1 MLRINAAS
9 NHGLNPM
16 ATRKT
21 PSGAKRIRTMAML
34 IGIVQAMTSVPA
46 YANSYR
52 GMGGPP
58 VGRSMTALT
67 PPAAKHALLIG
78 VSQYDA
84 FVHGKATTT
93 PLFGNLDSGEDIK
106 RIAAA
111 LTSTFGFDAKSD
123 ITVLDKPDQTT
134 GAAILAAFDKLVAS
148 TSKGDIVYI
157 HYSGHGSQVID
168 KTKPSGLEE
177 TIVPADYNDE
187 QTNEITGIEIRGFLN
202 RLAGKHPKQI
212 VLTFD
217 CCHSGTISRNSSA
230 VARGVSYDNYS
241 TWYKSQYNKAPT
253 EPKSA
258 AQAPEPPS
266 ASGFSDLDGANYV
279 VISACD
285 NDSSAYETDDNGAA
299 LGRLSYCLSQVYAKA
314 TPETTYAQLFDQ
326 VRAMFLAKFD
336 DQTPQIDGN
345 PNTRLLGGT
354 AVAVDNGR
362 LVTPIDA
369 KSLRLDSGGLQ
380 GVTIGSTYAIYAS
393 SLDGK
398 RGLKIGDA
406 TVSAIDLG
414 SATLKLDKSTA
425 SKPDQFVGARAV
437 ETSHHYPASPLVV
450 DAASIRKV
458 VPQYADDILAKLKLM
473 SMVKLSTEGKADIA
487 LTGGLTDTLNG
498 QPTAGMNDA
507 VFLVRQDT
515 GNRVGHPVT
524 MMRGD
529 DFADQIVDSLRRLA
543 QYRYAMSLSQ
553 EDPSSTAQVS
563 MRIIPADTKSDP
575 PGSRKLVYVG
585 DAKSGRDGH
594 FQIGDAFTVEVTN
607 RSQVDMHIAVLDL
620 DSDGTVDVAWPRKY
634 RGQDNIIRA
643 GETKRLWR
651 EGNDTTQYALFKMAT
666 ADPSEVFKVIATD
679 VYVDFNGLANN
690 DPQRT
695 FATPLDTLFKPAIT
709 GKRDGDGDGSMSQ
722 STDSWATS
730 AVPFSVE

>member
-1 MLRINAAS
+1 MLRNK
-9 NHGLNPM
+9 NF
-16 ATRKT
+16 KT
-21 PSGAKRIRTMAML
+21 LAVV
-34 IGIVQAMTSVPA
+34 IGVAQAMTSLPA
-46 YANSYR
+46 FATSYR
-52 GMGGPP
+52 GMGVPP
-58 VGRSMTALT
+58 VRRSRTDVLMPTVH
-67 PPAAKHALLIG
+67 KRALLIG

-84 FVHGKATTT
+84 FVHGKAKT
-93 PLFGNLDSGEDIK
+93 PLFGNLDSGEDLK
-106 RIAAA
+106 RIKAA
-111 LTSTFGFDAKSD
+111 LVSTFGFDAGRD
-123 ITVLDKPDQTT
+123 ITIADKPDQTT
-134 GAAILAAFDKLVAS
+134 RAAILAAFDKLVAS

-187 QTNEITGIEIRGFLN
+187 QTNEITGITIRDFLN
-202 RLAGKHPKQI
+202 RLAAKQPKQI

-217 CCHSGTISRNSSA
+217 CCHSGTISRKDASK
-230 VARGVSYDNYS
+230 ARGISYDSYT
-241 TWYKSQYNKAPT
+241 TWYKNEYNKAPSA
-253 EPKSA
+253 PKSA
-258 AQAPEPPS
+258 ADAPESPS
-266 ASGFSDLDGANYV
+266 GSGFTDLDGANYV

-285 NDSSAYETDDNGAA
+285 NDSSAYETDDNGVA
-299 LGRLSYCLSQVYAKA
+299 LGRLSYCLSQVYANA

-336 DQTPQIDGN
+336 DQTPQLDGA

-354 AVAVDNGR
+354 AVAVDAGH

-369 KSLRLDSGGLQ
+369 KSLRLDIGGLQ
-380 GVTIGSTYAIYAS
+380 GVTIGSTYAIYGSALS
-393 SLDGK
+393 GT
-398 RGLKIGDA
+398 RGPRLADA

-414 SATLKLDKSTA
+414 SSTLTLDKSTA
-425 SKPDQFVGARAV
+425 AKLDDFVGARAV
-437 ETSHHYPASPLVV
+437 EASHQYPANPLVV
-450 DAASIRKV
+450 DAASIKKA
-458 VPQYADDILAKLKLM
+458 VPEYADAILARLKLM
-473 SMVKLSTEGKADIA
+473 SMVKLSTGGKADIE

-498 QPTAGMNDA
+498 QPTAGMNEA
-507 VFLVRQDT
+507 VFLVRKDT
-515 GNRVGHPVT
+515 GNRIGRPVT
-524 MMRGD
+524 MTRGD

-563 MRIIPADTKSDP
+563 MRIIAADTKSDP

-585 DAKSGRDGH
+585 DAKSSRDDH

-620 DSDGTVDVAWPRKY
+620 DSDGSVNIAWPRNY
-634 RGQDNIIRA
+634 RGQDNLIRA

-651 EGNDTTQYALFKMAT
+651 EGNDTTQIALFKMAT
-666 ADPSEVFKVIATD
+666 ADPNEVFKVIATD

-695 FATPLDTLFKPAIT
+695 FANAY
-709 GKRDGDGDGSMSQ
+709 
-722 STDSWATS
+722 TDR
-730 AVPFSVE
+730 VLGP